1 MSGRLDG
8 TDIFAGGTQRG
19 EIRSAVASILLAR
32 GKSMDAIEAEHGRTY
47 PGDGLLDQYRNSPVW
62 HSKRDLDRKV
72 VERLNLDPGTHL
84 GPHRRSD
91 DFRNYVTSVI
101 SALRGR
107 GAIQDWHA
115 GRGFGIF
122 RAADIPLLRVY
133 VADGER
139 IAAKARKTRTAAGP
153 ATMDLNSLFLSII
166 DHGSKDNTYK
176 FALARALLD
185 YCRDHSD
192 AADNALEIP
201 YEYFADKFMRYY
213 FYQEYKFRIRQNFR
227 PDVPPR
233 AIKILREVF
242 GPNAPGDFD
251 MLDRDKVEKARRR
264 FLKLIFGHA
273 RRKTSLVIP
282 RFQKPAKGSASS
294 EQAFYG
300 YDDDAQ
306 TLTLRPGAFD
316 FFKRNHPVLSK
327 VVLVG
332 WAKFLEKV
340 NPSLPMLV
348 AKIERDDAKRRTLTS
363 YRNLYLKH
371 WCHCF
376 YCNSRLE
383 REFIQVDHFIPW
395 SYLFDDNAW
404 NLVLACRDCN
414 CKKSSALPPV
424 AFRDD
429 LIARNSRYYDLMPE
443 MKTSLDQLNS
453 GRGWEPEII
462 GQYER
467 CAEYGF
473 GTVSLP

>member
-1 MSGRLDG
+1 MDD
-8 TDIFAGGTQRG
+8 TDISAGGIQRA
-19 EIRSAVASILLAR
+19 EIRSAVASILLGR
-32 GKSMDAIEAEHGRTY
+32 GKTMEMIEAEHGRMY
-47 PGDGLLDQYRNSPVW
+47 SGDGSQDEYRNSAVW
-62 HSKRDLDRKV
+62 HSKRNLDRMV
-72 VERLNLDPGTHL
+72 VEKLNLDPDALL
-84 GPHRRSD
+84 GPRRKSD
-91 DFRNYVTSVI
+91 DFRNHTTHVI
-101 SALRGR
+101 STLRGR

-115 GRGFGIF
+115 GRGLGVW
-122 RAADIPLLRVY
+122 RVTDPLLLHRY

-139 IAAKARKTRTAAGP
+139 IAAKTRGVRTTIGSDP
-153 ATMDLNSLFLSII
+153 IDLNSLFLSII
-166 DHGSKDNTYK
+166 DHGAKDNTYK

-192 AADNALEIP
+192 ASDSALEIP

-227 PDVPPR
+227 PGVPPR
-233 AIKILREVF
+233 AIKILRDIF

-251 MLDRDKVEKARRR
+251 ALDRGKVEKARHR
-264 FLKLIFGHA
+264 FLTLIFGHA

-282 RFQKPAKGSASS
+282 RFQKVYRGSAFFG
-294 EQAFYG
+294 ERMFYE

-306 TLTLRPGAFD
+306 LLTLKPGAFE
-316 FFKRNHPVLSK
+316 FFRQNHPMLSK

-332 WAKFLEKV
+332 WAKFLEKI

-348 AKIERDDAKRRTLTS
+348 AKIERDEAKRGSLAS
-363 YRNLYLKH
+363 YRNLYLRH

-414 CKKSSALPPV
+414 CKKSSALPAV
-424 AFRDD
+424 AFRDE
-429 LIARNSRYYDLMPE
+429 LISRNGRYYDLMPK
-443 MKTSLDQLNS
+443 MKASLDQLNS

>member
-1 MSGRLDG
+1 MDDA
-8 TDIFAGGTQRG
+8 DIFAGGIQRG
-19 EIRSAVASILLAR
+19 KIRSVVASILLGR
-32 GKSMDAIEAEHGRTY
+32 GKTVDMIESEHGRIY
-47 PGDGLLDQYRNSPVW
+47 SGDGSQDKYRNSPVW
-62 HSKRDLDRKV
+62 HSRRDLDRMV
-72 VERLNLDPGTHL
+72 IERLNLDPDALL
-84 GPHRRSD
+84 GPHRKSD
-91 DFRNYVTSVI
+91 DFRNYVTGVI
-101 SALRGR
+101 SALRGK
-107 GAIQDWHA
+107 GAIRDWHA
-115 GRGFGIF
+115 GRGLGIF
-122 RAADIPLLRVY
+122 RVADPLLLHRH

-139 IAAKARKTRTAAGP
+139 IAAKARKARTAVGSA
-153 ATMDLNSLFLSII
+153 AIDLNSLFLSII
-166 DHGSKDNTYK
+166 DHGAKDNTYK

-185 YCRDHSD
+185 YCRDHADASD
-192 AADNALEIP
+192 NVLEIP
-201 YEYFADKFMRYY
+201 YKYFADKFMRYY

-233 AIKILREVF
+233 AIKILRDVF
-242 GPNAPGDFD
+242 GPNTPGDFD
-251 MLDRDKVEKARRR
+251 MLDRDKVEKARHR
-264 FLKLIFGHA
+264 FLTDIFGHA

-282 RFQKPAKGSASS
+282 RFQKVSKGSAAV
-294 EQAFYG
+294 EQVFYG

-306 TLTLRPGAFD
+306 MLTLKPGAFD
-316 FFKRNHPVLSK
+316 FFRKNHPVLSK

-332 WAKFLEKV
+332 WAKFLEKI

-348 AKIERDDAKRRTLTS
+348 AKIERDEAKRGTLTP

-376 YCNSRLE
+376 YCNCRLE
-383 REFIQVDHFIPW
+383 REFIHVDHFIPW

-424 AFRDD
+424 EFRDE
-429 LIARNSRYYDLMPE
+429 LIARNSRYYDLMPK
-443 MKTSLDQLNS
+443 MKASLDQLNS